1 MIFSL
6 FDKNRLSMA
15 RFSYQK
21 QNETCHI
28 FVTAQSN
35 LEKMD
40 NISVKKNIAGI
51 RIRKGLSQEAA
62 AEKMGISRTAYRNIE
77 SGDTRLISDSIGK
90 MAEVFGVSVE
100 EILLG
105 YEPVREDSDLLK
117 DMKMRYGEKIRTIET
132 GHADETGRLNAQIK
146 ILQEFIEALQETV
159 RTKDEVIAMLRKNL
173 ADAGK

>member
-1 MIFSL
+1 
-6 FDKNRLSMA
+6 
-15 RFSYQK
+15 
-21 QNETCHI
+21 
-28 FVTAQSN
+28 
-35 LEKMD
+35 
-40 NISVKKNIAGI
+40 
-51 RIRKGLSQEAA
+51 
-62 AEKMGISRTAYRNIE
+62 MGISRTAYRNIE

>member
-1 MIFSL
+1 
-6 FDKNRLSMA
+6 
-15 RFSYQK
+15 
-21 QNETCHI
+21 
-28 FVTAQSN
+28 
-35 LEKMD
+35 MD

-90 MAEVFGVSVE
+90 MAEVFGVSAE

-117 DMKMRYGEKIRTIET
+117 DMKMRYGEKNPDNRDRPRRRNGAAERPDQDT
-132 GHADETGRLNAQIK
+132 
-146 ILQEFIEALQETV
+146 
-159 RTKDEVIAMLRKNL
+159 
-173 ADAGK
+173 AGVH